1 MKVMGMIIVAMPGRM
16 MITGTEGGIGMEGHI
31 GVEGLLIMAAALD
44 LLMVLMMG
52 DAAASDLSVAM
63 IPSLALGAVAVTG
76 SRVTMPLFLFM
87 VILRCS
93 PVQTNEAS
101 MRMTNRA
108 TSAAATAAEKRLRP
122 GAVNAAMR
130 QRDLWWL

>member
-63 IPSLALGAVAVTG
+63 IPSLALGAVAVT
-76 SRVTMPLFLFM
+76 
-87 VILRCS
+87 
-93 PVQTNEAS
+93 AS
-101 MRMTNRA
+101 GWRTH
-108 TSAAATAAEKRLRP
+108 
-122 GAVNAAMR
+122 G
-130 QRDLWWL
+130 Q